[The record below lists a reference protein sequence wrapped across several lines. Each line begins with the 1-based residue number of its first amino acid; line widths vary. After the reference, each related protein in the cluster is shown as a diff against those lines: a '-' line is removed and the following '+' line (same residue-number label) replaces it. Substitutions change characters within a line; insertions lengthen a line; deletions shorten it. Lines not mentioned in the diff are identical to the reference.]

1 MNYSSIDIAV
11 RCMVL
16 FEKEVVGSIWAC
28 RGKTNGSC
36 FAKDFG
42 RSRITPYYDTN
53 VIHFIPHVLPMIIIL
68 KKNDDDKK
76 SPVLFHNSPLRS

>member
-42 RSRITPYYDTN
+42 RSRITPYYYDTN
-53 VIHFIPHVLPMIIIL
+53 VIHFIPYVLPLMIIIS
-68 KKNDDDKK
+68 KKMTMTKR
-76 SPVLFHNSPLRS
+76 VLSSSTIHH